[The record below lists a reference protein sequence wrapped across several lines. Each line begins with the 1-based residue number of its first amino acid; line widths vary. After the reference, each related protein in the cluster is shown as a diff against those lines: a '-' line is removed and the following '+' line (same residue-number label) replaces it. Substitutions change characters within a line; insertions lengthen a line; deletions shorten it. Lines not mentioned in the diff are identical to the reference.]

1 MESPLEARRPN
12 QSILKEINPEY
23 SFKRLMLRLKLQYF
37 GHLMQRADSL
47 EKTLILGKSKGRRRR
62 GQCLDGITDLMDMS
76 LIKLWEIVKDREAWR
91 AAVHGATK
99 HQIWL
104 NDEQQMY
111 CIIVRTQC
119 SPCNLLTHPV
129 HHRILTYPGIYQRK
143 LVVPHTPDLAPPLIP
158 RFLRGSAACS
168 TGHAHPEIHPGDL
181 QVMPFLVLAQWEGRV
196 NHKRRHTELMLS
208 VSPHQFPLSQ
218 IPRLPSAPL
227 TSTGQ
232 GRCDGRKSAQ
242 KEAAA

>member
-1 MESPLEARRPN
+1 
-12 QSILKEINPEY
+12 
-23 SFKRLMLRLKLQYF
+23 
-37 GHLMQRADSL
+37 
-47 EKTLILGKSKGRRRR
+47 
-62 GQCLDGITDLMDMS
+62 MDMS

-158 RFLRGSAACS
+158 QVFPAWVCSLQHRTRSSRDTPRG
-168 TGHAHPEIHPGDL
+168 PPGD
-181 QVMPFLVLAQWEGRV
+181 A
-196 NHKRRHTELMLS
+196 LS
-208 VSPHQFPLSQ
+208 CAGTV
-218 IPRLPSAPL
+218 R
-227 TSTGQ
+227 
-232 GRCDGRKSAQ
+232 RKSEPQKASHWTHAQ
-242 KEAAA
+242 CISASISS